1 MEKIKID
8 IVNESG
14 NKLPEYKTP
23 LSAGADLRA
32 FVNGKGTR
40 MIYNCFVQD
49 DAERVILRPGGRCVI
64 DTGQHI
70 QLPDGYEAKIRPR
83 SGLTLN
89 DGIVAQLGTI
99 DSDYTGSMGIILI
112 NFGEKQFIINN
123 GDRLAQLV
131 ISPVVQGEF
140 NLVDKLKKTERG
152 DGGFG
157 HTGV

>member
-1 MEKIKID
+1 MEKIKVD

-32 FVNGKGTR
+32 LISGKGTK
-40 MIYNCFVQD
+40 MIYNCIND
-49 DAERVILRPGGRCVI
+49 GHAVILKPGGRCVI

-70 QLPDGYEAKIRPR
+70 QLMDGYEAQIRPR

-99 DSDYTGSMGIILI
+99 DGDFTGSMGIILI
-112 NFGEKQFIINN
+112 NFGEKDFTINN

-131 ISPVVQGEF
+131 ISPVVQGNF
-140 NLVDKLKKTERG
+140 NQVEQLKETERG
-152 DGGFG
+152 EQGFG

>member
-1 MEKIKID
+1 MEKIKVD

-32 FVNGKGTR
+32 FISGKGTK
-40 MIYNCFVQD
+40 MIYNCSIHDGQTV
-49 DAERVILRPGGRCVI
+49 VMNPGGRCVI

-70 QLPDGYEAKIRPR
+70 QLMDGYEAQIRPR
-83 SGLTLN
+83 SGLTLK

-99 DSDYTGSMGIILI
+99 DADFTGSMGIILI
-112 NFGEKQFIINN
+112 NFGEKEFCINN

-131 ISPVVQGEF
+131 ISPVVQGNF
-140 NLVDKLKKTERG
+140 NQVEQLKETKRG
-152 DGGFG
+152 EQGFG